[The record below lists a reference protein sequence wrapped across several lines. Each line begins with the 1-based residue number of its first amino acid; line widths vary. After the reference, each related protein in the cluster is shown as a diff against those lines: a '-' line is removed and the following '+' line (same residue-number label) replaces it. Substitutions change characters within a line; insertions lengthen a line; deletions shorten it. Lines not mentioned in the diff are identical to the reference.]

1 MDQRLVN
8 DLAFEFFFTLS
19 SLTDKEELQ
28 LPDSVVPVLKEAVD
42 QKNESLQKTTGV
54 NLIKNIYVQFQL
66 KIEILIIECLF
77 IRIAENL
84 IVYND
89 NLLGT
94 V

>member
-42 QKNESLQKTTGV
+42 QKNESLQKTQ
-54 NLIKNIYVQFQL
+54 NELIYILKKFKTFQVQT
-66 KIEILIIECLF
+66 KS
-77 IRIAENL
+77 ENRQG
-84 IVYND
+84 D
-89 NLLGT
+89 KT
-94 V
+94 Q